1 MIHPVRHLTE
11 PSYSVT
17 VYVAGDVQSAR
28 ESLRRQ
34 CLEQGLC
41 VTVTP
46 TTFVYTA
53 GAEDGVSVG
62 FVNYPRFPSSPDVIW
77 GRAVDVALRLMTDL
91 CQWSALVVGPDQ
103 TKWLTRRPEDQK
115 T

>member
-1 MIHPVRHLTE
+1 MSETREKVS
-11 PSYSVT
+11 PSCSVT
-17 VYVAGDVQSAR
+17 VYVAGDHQTAR

-34 CLEQGLC
+34 CLEEGLC

-53 GAEDGVSVG
+53 GVEEGVAVG
-62 FVNYPRFPSSPDVIW
+62 LVNYPRFPATPAAISD
-77 GRAVDVALRLMTDL
+77 RARRVALRLMDDL
-91 CQWSALVVGPDQ
+91 CQWSALVVGPAE
-103 TKWLTRRPEDQK
+103 TLWLTRRPEER